1 MKSIKLALATLLLVQ
16 SISVLADTV
25 IINTPG
31 GGQTVCIVQGNVVT
45 CF

>member
-1 MKSIKLALATLLLVQ
+1 MKSIKLALASIFLVQ
-16 SISVLADTV
+16 SFSVLADTV

-31 GGQTVCIVQGNVVT
+31 GGQTVCIVQGGVIT

>member
-1 MKSIKLALATLLLVQ
+1 MKSIKLALATLL
-16 SISVLADTV
+16 ISFAVNVCADTV

-31 GGQTVCIVQGNVVT
+31 GGQTVCISQGGYIT